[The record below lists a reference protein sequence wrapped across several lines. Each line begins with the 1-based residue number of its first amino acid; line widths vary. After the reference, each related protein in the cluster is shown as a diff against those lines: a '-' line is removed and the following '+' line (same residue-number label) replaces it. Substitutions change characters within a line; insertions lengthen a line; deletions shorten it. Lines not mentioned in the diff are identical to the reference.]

1 MTYTTGTVK
10 EFKHSRPNSDI
21 YIASVNESTT
31 EFYWEDK
38 IVVRAAT
45 REEAVALQKIIV
57 NVLNKEYN
65 EQH

>member
-38 IVVRAAT
+38 IIIRAAT
-45 REEAVALQKIIV
+45 REEALTLQWIIV
-57 NVLNKEYN
+57 RTLNKEYD
-65 EQH
+65 E